1 MRRNRIFL
9 CVTLALLLLFCGC
22 RQAKAAASADGGGF
36 LRSTA
41 FLGDSIT
48 AHMASRAAVD
58 KAQVWAAKERYLNLD
73 SRITYARIVAPDTG
87 EEEPI
92 AAVAAR
98 LRPKYL
104 VVTLGLDYGVYYY
117 RNDLETFAKY
127 YEKLLDAL
135 SAASPDTV
143 ILLQSIFPVTAA
155 SAAITNEMIDRAN
168 AVIREI
174 AARRSLAYLDTQ
186 SVMRDE
192 NGFLRA
198 EYCGSADGIHLTES
212 AYEAILAYIAAFA
225 EERGWT
231 A

>member
-36 LRSTA
+36 LRSAA

-87 EEEPI
+87 KEEPI

-212 AYEAILAYIAAFA
+212 AYEAILAYIAAFGA
-225 EERGWT
+225 ERGWT